1 MWRGMEAFEAT
12 LQLLRSLSDSQGTNV
27 SVRTGCLHVA
37 RGSKQ
42 AAAMREAVSSMPP
55 ADALRLGMEWY
66 EPAACEAFGNEL
78 AETGASNGRIHCSG
92 ARCPDG
98 ALFCRS
104 SVVVNS
110 SAYLLQLW
118 AYINSRTP
126 AIWMRRRVEHC
137 HALSSAFDL
146 VIVAAGDGCL
156 KVTEARHLPLDLSRG
171 QVIEYPPPSP
181 QPMSG
186 PREPASSSAANGTAV
201 AAPEAGEAEQ
211 RSSDLAKLR
220 GLRVAL
226 SSDVYILPHLQGEL
240 GLETD
245 GCEHAPEGIDVT
257 HSMDGRWSLVR
268 LDCGGTYEAVD
279 AGGPRGG
286 AAGPPQCVPPQCVPP
301 QCVPPQCIPP
311 QCVPPQAGQ
320 SCALSYAQS
329 QAREGP
335 AGGSGAA
342 ANAPY
347 AEALLRD
354 SLVDLF
360 PPIRSALGRPRR
372 ARAGVRAAPPRTVH
386 GSVPLAGRAHTGAPV
401 RNVWLI
407 AGMGSRG
414 LLYHALIA
422 EWLVDAAL
430 SGDPSM
436 LPAEVRRGCFGELLV
451 ERVARLAEQCKRAEQ
466 REQRKLAERDAA
478 HQVSSSRTPSTAVR
492 DDAKCTR
499 GGCAQIQA
507 SSSSSS

>member
-1 MWRGMEAFEAT
+1 M
-12 LQLLRSLSDSQGTNV
+12 
-27 SVRTGCLHVA
+27 
-37 RGSKQ
+37 
-42 AAAMREAVSSMPP
+42 AASMR
-55 ADALRLGMEWY
+55 
-66 EPAACEAFGNEL
+66 
-78 AETGASNGRIHCSG
+78 
-92 ARCPDG
+92 
-98 ALFCRS
+98 
-104 SVVVNS
+104 
-110 SAYLLQLW
+110 
-118 AYINSRTP
+118 
-126 AIWMRRRVEHC
+126 
-137 HALSSAFDL
+137 
-146 VIVAAGDGCL
+146 L
-156 KVTEARHLPLDLSRG
+156 KVSMLHTYGRPLEPRASRLRRH
-171 QVIEYPPPSP
+171 
-181 QPMSG
+181 
-186 PREPASSSAANGTAV
+186 
-201 AAPEAGEAEQ
+201 
-211 RSSDLAKLR
+211 
-220 GLRVAL
+220 
-226 SSDVYILPHLQGEL
+226 
-240 GLETD
+240 
-245 GCEHAPEGIDVT
+245 
-257 HSMDGRWSLVR
+257 VR
-268 LDCGGTYEAVD
+268 AVD

-436 LPAEVRRGCFGELLV
+436 LPAEVRRGCFELLV
-451 ERVARLAEQCKRAEQ
+451 ERVARLAEQCKRAGSASSGSWRSGTQ
-466 REQRKLAERDAA
+466 RTGL
-478 HQVSSSRTPSTAVR
+478 VSRTPSTAVR
-492 DDAKCTR
+492 DDAKCARWLRADST
-499 GGCAQIQA
+499 